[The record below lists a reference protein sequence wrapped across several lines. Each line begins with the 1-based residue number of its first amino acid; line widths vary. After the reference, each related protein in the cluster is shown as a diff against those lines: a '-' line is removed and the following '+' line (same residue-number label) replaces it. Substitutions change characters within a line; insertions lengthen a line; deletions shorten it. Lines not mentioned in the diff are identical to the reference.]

1 MEEMR
6 LKGDEAYFDAL
17 AAGRRKVLDNRTFK
31 QPIRSIGMR
40 ACAILGE
47 NEIERG
53 EVTIKHL
60 GTRQQVVQAQAG
72 AGDVVKRML
81 ETKRG

>member
-1 MEEMR
+1 
-6 LKGDEAYFDAL
+6 
-17 AAGRRKVLDNRTFK
+17 V
-31 QPIRSIGMR
+31 
-40 ACAILGE
+40 AILGE

-60 GTRQQVVQAQAG
+60 ATREQVVGAQAG

-81 ETKRG
+81 EMERG